1 MRLINQEGKQ
11 LGIFNLREAVEKARS
26 AGLDLILITRKVSP
40 PICKIMD
47 YGKYAYNLDK
57 KEKKQRQKAGELKSI
72 RLTFNIS
79 PHDMETRAKTA
90 LKFLKEGDKIK
101 IEMRL
106 RGRQKALG
114 NFARDKIAKFLE
126 SLKQEV
132 PLKVER
138 PLKREARGFT
148 MIITRSVGG

>member
-1 MRLINQEGKQ
+1 MRLIDQEGKQ
-11 LGIFNLREAVEKARS
+11 LGIFDLRKAIEKARE

-47 YGKYAYNLDK
+47 YGKYAYNLEK

-72 RLTFNIS
+72 RLTFGIS
-79 PHDMETRAKTA
+79 PHDMETHAKTA

-114 NFARDKIAKFLE
+114 NFARDKVAKFLE

-132 PLKVER
+132 SIKTER
-138 PLKREARGFT
+138 PLKREPRGFT
-148 MIITRSVGG
+148 MIIAKE